1 MLIPASAFTVGGVT
15 VFLDGSDPALLYTAP
30 HALQVVTTQKGAP
43 SFGLTYFGPHA
54 LLMLETEWVVSAAQR
69 SQILAAAQKN
79 GKAGYASGR
88 ASAMRLVPAPVVEG
102 TERLYLEE
110 AGEPATLLAETRVSG
125 FGSMRAAISLQ
136 LPVATAARIERALRV
151 DDADLVAKGDF
162 TSSAASHAKEQWMAD
177 LARVKQILFE
187 AGRGFGAGELLSLL
201 PVFIEKGA
209 IVVTESPVS
218 VGPEQRDRIRRTLA
232 DVLAARL
239 AGTATGKVTLSEATN
254 EPNPIH
260 FSPVCS
266 ISKALRGR
274 DISSFVRN
282 LSSSAG

>member
-1 MLIPASAFTVGGVT
+1 MLIPESAFTVGGVT
-15 VFLDGSDPALLYTAP
+15 VFRDGSDPALLYTAP
-30 HALQVVTTQKGAP
+30 HALQVVTTQKGVL

-69 SQILAAAQKN
+69 SQILAAAQTN

-88 ASAMRLVPAPVVEG
+88 ASALRLAPVVEG
-102 TERLYLEE
+102 TEKLFLEE

-162 TSSAASHAKEQWMAD
+162 TSSAASHAKEQWMAN

-209 IVVTESPVS
+209 IVVTESPVA
-218 VGPEQRDRIRRTLA
+218 VEPEQRDRIRRTLA
-232 DVLAARL
+232 EVLAARL
-239 AGTATGKVTLSEATN
+239 EGKATGKVTLSEATN